1 MIIAIL
7 VLYLYEHP
15 KNQRDKQA
23 DKRDGKHKVEKVDGG
38 NHLSPETA
46 FAAMTAPAAPM
57 AMPSPEMVVVV
68 VLVPSGAVV
77 STIVQAGS
85 AMIVAAITNG

>member
-1 MIIAIL
+1 MIITIS
-7 VLYLYEHP
+7 VLNLHEHP
-15 KNQRDKQA
+15 KNQCDQQA
-23 DKRDGKHKVEKVDGG
+23 DKRDGKRKVEKMDGG

-57 AMPSPEMVVVV
+57 AMLSPEMVVVV

-77 STIVQAGS
+77 STIVQADS
-85 AMIVAAITNG
+85 AMIVAATTNG

>member
-1 MIIAIL
+1 M
-7 VLYLYEHP
+7 
-15 KNQRDKQA
+15 
-23 DKRDGKHKVEKVDGG
+23 
-38 NHLSPETA
+38 SPETA

-77 STIVQAGS
+77 STIVHDAN
-85 AMIVAAITNG
+85 ARIVAAIINGQLCFSFMVFFCFLCGSFVQFLDALIL